1 MIHYMLILI
10 KKIIQKLI
18 DMVDEFDDKDGSIRK
33 SDKLNY
39 RDVIQNK
46 INRYLDAIGTFD
58 LEKRVRSLRNSV
70 FFEIPGLPFRSEILE
85 KEKRLRFERAV
96 KIVYI
101 VKSNRDEWIHPYKR
115 AIHKAT
121 FDEEFYMEL
130 GEFLLDLIA
139 RHDGLM
145 QVKGFVETGTERKKY
160 KEEEDEDE

>member
-1 MIHYMLILI
+1 
-10 KKIIQKLI
+10 
-18 DMVDEFDDKDGSIRK
+18 MVDEFDDKEGSIRR

-46 INRYLDAIGTFD
+46 INRYLDAIGTFE

-70 FFEIPGLPFRSEILE
+70 FFEIPGLPFRSEILNKE
-85 KEKRLRFERAV
+85 KELRFNRAV

-121 FDEEFYMEL
+121 IDEEFYMEL
-130 GEFLLDLIA
+130 AEFLLDLIA
-139 RHDGLM
+139 RHDGLVG
-145 QVKGFVETGTERKKY
+145 VKGFVESG
-160 KEEEDEDE
+160 EEEKNDEDD

>member
-1 MIHYMLILI
+1 M
-10 KKIIQKLI
+10 
-18 DMVDEFDDKDGSIRK
+18 DEHDDKDRSIRA

-39 RDVIQNK
+39 RAVIQDK
-46 INRYLDAIGTFD
+46 INKYLDAIGTFD

-85 KEKRLRFERAV
+85 KEKQLKFNRAV

-130 GEFLLDLIA
+130 GEFLLDLVA

-145 QVKGFVETGTERKKY
+145 QVKGYVEIG
-160 KEEEDEDE
+160 EEMNFEGDE